1 MKYNRFRMFL
11 LYMSEVLENK
21 KMLLCDAYKKILY
34 SRNVLY
40 VAWIFYGYAS
50 NEPLFLGSDCWF

>member
-40 VAWIFYGYAS
+40 VAWIFLWLYLNRTSY
-50 NEPLFLGSDCWF
+50 FWFCL